1 MEINNQLDTI
11 TCIPCLKF
19 KKHAPKHLL
28 STIKSSFGSFE
39 YVEQDATRVQSER
52 FRNLKK
58 ALRHHYLNKLH
69 IWCVEED
76 EKRKQLFDDFLR
88 KNEKAGW
95 NVGRAA
101 LFCIQGGLGGL
112 KFVDTLN
119 LLDISGASVGTYSE
133 YLHSVDPVTQR
144 RRPFGITLDKVTLL
158 KRSMQVTIMIVMI
171 DGQLTPLYLQSPLC
185 QTELTGED
193 LASNCV
199 RVLES
204 FGLKKNALQEQFTG
218 CAVDGAY
225 INLQIEKHLCQKLG
239 MRERWLTVSWDSA
252 HLLELAINDAKK
264 QSKFSW
270 LQRFIKTCGTIMKKY
285 SYGKSYEHL
294 LEAAELVEEQ
304 ILQPKQF
311 HITRF
316 VQSELRVY
324 ETVLR
329 DWSTL
334 YYLQEQDSV
343 INSLAGGNVSART
356 RRNIDTEYK
365 AGDSDNV
372 SYKHEDIKSVDFVCK
387 LIGLNDIYNI
397 LVRAS
402 MSVQQVNKYP
412 WEHDDSIRYLQKCL
426 NGYSKLLEQLDLNK
440 TQEMDSLEECEE
452 PEPVGLLGPTIDDD
466 CDIQEEDDEDT
477 QVRAMP
483 SAKYIEQYYQDLLKC
498 EFKQRPIII
507 RPGDYDLEDPTTHA
521 RKKLIEL
528 CQQLVETITTR
539 FREIPYIFILMK
551 NCLDVSRLYDLVV
564 STGKQ
569 TMIDYGRVELQ
580 GLIEYTLLNSEY
592 IQIDGNTIQ
601 DQYSEWKRRVLH
613 EIKEKDTLDIWTTN
627 GELITSKVMKSFY
640 TSTDLSDGINDFLYF
655 HSLMVLKIRS
665 EAICESAASILK
677 GHIHGNRSL
686 HHDSLDNEVMLHWN
700 APPLHLADSFIKHS
714 LDHYFSSKKEKN
726 WLFYK
731 KSEQYQTWKLLSPGS
746 VVLNHLRKKQ
756 VPKLPE
762 SIDN

>member
-1 MEINNQLDTI
+1 MFRHSRWFFEKLRTSMTI
-11 TCIPCLKF
+11 TM
-19 KKHAPKHLL
+19 
-28 STIKSSFGSFE
+28 
-39 YVEQDATRVQSER
+39 
-52 FRNLKK
+52 
-58 ALRHHYLNKLH
+58 
-69 IWCVEED
+69 
-76 EKRKQLFDDFLR
+76 
-88 KNEKAGW
+88 KN
-95 NVGRAA
+95 R
-101 LFCIQGGLGGL
+101 I
-112 KFVDTLN
+112 
-119 LLDISGASVGTYSE
+119 SE

-334 YYLQEQDSV
+334 YYLQEQDNV

-365 AGDSDNV
+365 AGDSNNI
-372 SYKHEDIKSVDFVCK
+372 SYKVSCNQNFYSV
-387 LIGLNDIYNI
+387 
-397 LVRAS
+397 R
-402 MSVQQVNKYP
+402 
-412 WEHDDSIRYLQKCL
+412 
-426 NGYSKLLEQLDLNK
+426 
-440 TQEMDSLEECEE
+440 
-452 PEPVGLLGPTIDDD
+452 
-466 CDIQEEDDEDT
+466 
-477 QVRAMP
+477 
-483 SAKYIEQYYQDLLKC
+483 
-498 EFKQRPIII
+498 
-507 RPGDYDLEDPTTHA
+507 
-521 RKKLIEL
+521 
-528 CQQLVETITTR
+528 
-539 FREIPYIFILMK
+539 
-551 NCLDVSRLYDLVV
+551 
-564 STGKQ
+564 
-569 TMIDYGRVELQ
+569 
-580 GLIEYTLLNSEY
+580 
-592 IQIDGNTIQ
+592 
-601 DQYSEWKRRVLH
+601 
-613 EIKEKDTLDIWTTN
+613 
-627 GELITSKVMKSFY
+627 ITSFS
-640 TSTDLSDGINDFLYF
+640 G
-655 HSLMVLKIRS
+655 
-665 EAICESAASILK
+665 
-677 GHIHGNRSL
+677 
-686 HHDSLDNEVMLHWN
+686 
-700 APPLHLADSFIKHS
+700 LA
-714 LDHYFSSKKEKN
+714 
-726 WLFYK
+726 
-731 KSEQYQTWKLLSPGS
+731 
-746 VVLNHLRKKQ
+746 
-756 VPKLPE
+756 
-762 SIDN
+762 